1 MKYVLWAFGMLGW
14 GILLALYALPEGIG
28 TPQGRLPELDLNTYQ
43 GRLEKKCNLWILNNL
58 RCLTFTSGKVMSNE
72 RQEIYLEGRCV
83 MGDPTGSFEY
93 ANYRCNFF
101 GENVTK
107 VTIETVN
114 LIRK

>member
-1 MKYVLWAFGMLGW
+1 MKYALWAFGMLGW
-14 GILLALYALPEGIG
+14 VILLALYALPQGIG

-43 GRLEKKCNLWILNNL
+43 GRLERKCNLWIINNL
-58 RCLTFTSGKVMSNE
+58 RCTAFNSGKAMSNE
-72 RQEIYLEGRCV
+72 QQEIYLEGRCA

-101 GENVTK
+101 EGNVTK

-114 LIRK
+114 LTRK